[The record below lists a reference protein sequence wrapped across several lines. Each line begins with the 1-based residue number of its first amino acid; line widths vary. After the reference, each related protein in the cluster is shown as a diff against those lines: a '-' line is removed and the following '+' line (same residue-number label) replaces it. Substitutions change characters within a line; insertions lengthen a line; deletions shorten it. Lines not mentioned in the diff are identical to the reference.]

1 MAIPDGWLQ
10 STQFAV
16 LSLKLPA
23 EIRDSPGFF
32 GELGNV
38 TYKDMHKHIGIG
50 QMHLPSAC
58 TKYIHALPS
67 AYTSWTFQ
75 WKKPRDQ
82 QCQKNCNML
91 TCPAWILS
99 HVGTL
104 LSHVG
109 TLLSHFCWGDT
120 PLPSSSGSTSTRVC
134 YITPL
139 LGRYPDSN
147 VRYSC
152 RPGSFSLQFRLG
164 GPPAKA
170 GHSEAN

>member
-1 MAIPDGWLQ
+1 MDGYKAHNLQCSVWSCQWRFDISLEILENLETLPIKTCTSILELAKCIYLVHAPSTSTPYHLHTHHGHFSERSREINSAKRTAICW
-10 STQFAV
+10 
-16 LSLKLPA
+16 
-23 EIRDSPGFF
+23 
-32 GELGNV
+32 
-38 TYKDMHKHIGIG
+38 
-50 QMHLPSAC
+50 
-58 TKYIHALPS
+58 HALRG
-67 AYTSWTFQ
+67 F
-75 WKKPRDQ
+75 
-82 QCQKNCNML
+82 CHNF
-91 TCPAWILS
+91 
-99 HVGTL
+99 GTL